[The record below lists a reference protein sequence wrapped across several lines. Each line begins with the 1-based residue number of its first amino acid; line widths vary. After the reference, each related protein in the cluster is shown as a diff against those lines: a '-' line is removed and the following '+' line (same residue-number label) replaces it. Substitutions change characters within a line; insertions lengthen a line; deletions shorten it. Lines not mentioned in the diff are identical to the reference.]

1 METWTIQKVLTW
13 TTGFF
18 EKVGIEKPRL
28 DAELILA
35 HVLDVPR
42 IQLIIDAARP
52 LVASEL
58 AAYKTL
64 ILRRHAHEPLAYL
77 LGQREFWSLP
87 LSVTPHVLIPRPDT
101 ECLVE
106 RVLEFIDASKKN
118 TLPCWLKPAV
128 SDYSCEVLDEKRAY
142 YEAIEAA
149 ERAHETTDNGAT
161 PDPAPH
167 DAGDPPSHTDKRRWT
182 IADIGTGSGAIALAI
197 ASELPVEERKIIAI
211 DISCEALSVAQSNA
225 QKLALEDNVN
235 FIHSDLFENYSKI
248 SELSIEK
255 FDIIVSN
262 PPYIKTSEMASLMP
276 EVKREPKLALEAGC
290 DGLDVYRR
298 LVPEAYRRL
307 TEGGMLIVEIGST
320 QGQSVAELF
329 QNAGFLNVRILND
342 YADLPRN
349 VVGIR

>member
-1 METWTIQKVLTW
+1 METWTIQKVLAW

-18 EKVGIEKPRL
+18 EKAGIEKPRL

-52 LVASEL
+52 LVAAEL
-58 AAYKTL
+58 AAYKAL

-87 LSVTPHVLIPRPDT
+87 LTVTPHVLIPRPDT

-149 ERAHETTDNGAT
+149 ERADEAPENDAT
-161 PDPAPH
+161 PAPAPH
-167 DAGDPPSHTDKRRWT
+167 DADAPPDHTDKRRWT

-197 ASELPVEERKIIAI
+197 ASELPAQERIIVAL
-211 DISCEALSVAQSNA
+211 DISREALDVARSNA
-225 QKLALEDNVN
+225 QKLALENNISFV
-235 FIHSDLFENYSKI
+235 HSNLFEDYSKI
-248 SELSIEK
+248 NELGIEK
-255 FDIIVSN
+255 FDIIASN
-262 PPYIKTSEMASLMP
+262 PPYITTSEMTSLMP
-276 EVKREPKLALEAGC
+276 EVKREPKLALEAGR
-290 DGLDVYRR
+290 DGLDIYRR

-320 QGQSVAELF
+320 QGQSVADLF
-329 QNAGFLNVRILND
+329 RNAGFLNVRILND
-342 YADLPRN
+342 YANLPRN